1 MTSRTIHLDITGMS
15 CANCSGTIQDALES
29 LDGVSEADA
38 NFATDEGSV
47 TYDPDEVSLQEIY
60 DAIDEAGYGAVSETV
75 TVAISDM
82 TCANCAETNE
92 TALESTPGV
101 INAEVNY
108 ATDEAQVTY
117 NPAEVSVAAL
127 YDAIEDAGYSPVR
140 EEGNDED
147 SGQDA
152 RDAARQNEIR
162 KQLRLTLFGAVLSAP
177 LLFFLVEKF
186 LLGGGIF
193 PETILG
199 VEFGWAEFLLATPV
213 QLVLGWPFY
222 KNSYKAVV
230 KNGHANMDV
239 LIALGSTT
247 AYVYSVAVLLEV
259 IAGGLYFDTA
269 ALILLFITLGN
280 YLEARSK
287 GQAGE
292 ALRKLLEMEADTAT
306 VVDED
311 GNEKEVALEDVEV
324 GDRMKV
330 RPGEQIPTDGVVVD
344 GQSAVDES
352 MVTGESVP
360 VEKEEDDEVVGS
372 TINEN
377 GVLVV
382 EATKVGEDTA
392 LQQIVQTVKEA
403 QSRQPDIQNLADR
416 ISAYFV
422 PAVIVNAL
430 LWSIVWF
437 LFPEA
442 LAGFVE
448 WVPLLDLVA
457 GGPVAAGGVSVFEF
471 AIIVFASAVL
481 IACPCALGLA
491 TPAATMVGTT
501 IGAQNGV
508 LFKGGDILERAKD
521 VDTVVFDKTG
531 TLTKGEMELTDV
543 VVFDNDG
550 QPIPDGGDPAA
561 DGGQLTARDR
571 LSEDDVLRLAAI
583 AESGSEHPLARAIVD
598 GARERGIDVSDPD
611 DFENVPGHGI
621 KATVGDSKVLVGNRK
636 LLRDNGIDPSPAQE
650 TMERLE
656 NEGKTAMPVA
666 YEGELVGVV
675 ADADTIKESA
685 KDAVSQLRE
694 RGVDVMMITGDNER
708 TARAV
713 AEQVGIDPENVRA
726 EVLPE
731 DKSDA
736 VESIQDDGRK
746 AMMVGDGVNDAPALA
761 VAHVGTAIGS
771 GTDVA
776 IEAADVTLMR
786 DDPVDVVK
794 AIRIS
799 DATLQKI
806 KQNLVWALGYNTS
819 MIPLASLGLL
829 QPVLA
834 AAAMAFSSVSVLS
847 NSLLFRRYTPTT
859 TTSSSDASAD
869 TIHYPMSTL
878 SRQTVRKYLVDTAAS
893 EPTYLRARDVASD
906 LDGSPKAVAQ
916 YLSQLQDELVDVSLE
931 KWARS
936 KSTTWK
942 LEVCEA

>member
-1 MTSRTIHLDITGMS
+1 MMSHRKSQLNIQGMS
-15 CANCSGTIQDALES
+15 CANCSQTISDAVNSLDGVSEANINFATDEGSVAYDPEAVSLGEIYDAIEEAGYTPVSDSVTIAVTDMSCANCSETIQDALERTP
-29 LDGVSEADA
+29 GVVAADA
-38 NFATDEGSV
+38 NFATDEV
-47 TYDPDEVSLQEIY
+47 
-60 DAIDEAGYGAVSETV
+60 
-75 TVAISDM
+75 
-82 TCANCAETNE
+82 
-92 TALESTPGV
+92 
-101 INAEVNY
+101 
-108 ATDEAQVTY
+108 QVTY
-117 NPAEVSVAAL
+117 NPAEANL
-127 YDAIEDAGYSPVR
+127 QDFYDAIEDAGYSPVR
-140 EEGNDED
+140 EDAETDDDAEG
-147 SGQDA
+147 DA
-152 RDAARQNEIR
+152 REAARQEEIR
-162 KQLRLTLFGAVLSAP
+162 RQRRLTLFGAVLSLP
-177 LLFFLVEKF
+177 LLVFMADH
-186 LLGGGIF
+186 LLG
-193 PETILG
+193 LG
-199 VEFGWAEFLLATPV
+199 LVGDELFGLPSGWVAFALATPV
-213 QLVLGWPFY
+213 QLVLGKPFY
-222 KNSYKAVV
+222 ENSYKALVT
-230 KNGHANMDV
+230 NGRANMDV

-247 AYVYSVAVLLEV
+247 AYVYSVAVLLGL

-269 ALILLFITLGN
+269 AFILVFITLGN

-306 VVDED
+306 VIDEE
-311 GNEKEVALEDVEV
+311 GNEEEIPLEDVAV

-360 VEKEEDDEVVGS
+360 VEKSEGDEVVGS

-382 EATKVGEDTA
+382 EATKVGKDTA

-422 PAVIVNAL
+422 PAVIANAV
-430 LWSIVWF
+430 LWGVVWS
-437 LFPEA
+437 LFPA
-442 LAGFVE
+442 TLAGFVE
-448 WVPLLDLVA
+448 ALPLWGLVA

-471 AIIVFASAVL
+471 AVIVFASAVL

-501 IGAQNGV
+501 LGAQNGV
-508 LFKGGDILERAKD
+508 LFKGGDVLERAKD

-543 VVFDNDG
+543 VVVDHDG
-550 QPIPDGGDPAA
+550 HPATADGTPAT
-561 DGGQLTARDR
+561 DGGQLTTRER

-583 AESGSEHPLARAIVD
+583 AESGSEHPLARAIVA
-598 GARERGIDVSDPD
+598 GAKDRGIDVPAPD
-611 DFENVPGHGI
+611 DFENVPGHGV
-621 KATVGDSKVLVGNRK
+621 KATVDGREVLVGNRK
-636 LLRDNGIDPSPAQE
+636 LLRDNGIDPAPAQE

-656 NEGKTAMPVA
+656 NEGKTAMLVA
-666 YEGELVGVV
+666 RVPAGTDEGELVGVV
-675 ADADTIKESA
+675 ADADSVKESA
-685 KDAVSQLRE
+685 KDAVSQLQE

-713 AEQVGIDPENVRA
+713 AEQVGIAPENVRA

-736 VESIQDDGRK
+736 VESIQDAGRK

-761 VAHVGTAIGS
+761 VASVGTAIGS

-776 IEAADVTLMR
+776 IEAADITLMR

-799 DATLQKI
+799 DATLRKI
-806 KQNLVWALGYNTS
+806 KQNLVWALGYNTA

-834 AAAMAFSSVSVLS
+834 AGAMAFSSVSVLS
-847 NSLLFRRYTPTT
+847 NSLLFRRYTP
-859 TTSSSDASAD
+859 
-869 TIHYPMSTL
+869 
-878 SRQTVRKYLVDTAAS
+878 
-893 EPTYLRARDVASD
+893 
-906 LDGSPKAVAQ
+906 
-916 YLSQLQDELVDVSLE
+916 DEDYRLL
-931 KWARS
+931 WR
-936 KSTTWK
+936 
-942 LEVCEA
+942 

>member
-1 MTSRTIHLDITGMS
+1 MNMTSRTTHLDITGMS
-15 CANCSGTIQDALES
+15 CANCSGTIQDTLES
-29 LDGVSEADA
+29 LDGVSKADA

-47 TYDPDEVSLQEIY
+47 TYDPEEVSLQEIY
-60 DAIDEAGYGAVSETV
+60 DAIDESGYGALSETV
-75 TVAISDM
+75 TIAISDM

-101 INAEVNY
+101 VNAKVNY
-108 ATDEAQVTY
+108 ATDEGQVTY
-117 NPAEVSVAAL
+117 NPAEVSLDAL

-140 EEGNDED
+140 EDGDDGE

-152 RDAARQNEIR
+152 RDAARQAETR

-177 LLFFLVEKF
+177 LLFFLIENY
-186 LLGGGIF
+186 LLGGAIV
-193 PETILG
+193 PEAVFG
-199 VEFGWAEFLLATPV
+199 VELGWVEFLLATPV
-213 QLVLGWPFY
+213 QAILGWPFY
-222 KNSYKAVV
+222 KNSYKAIV
-230 KNGHANMDV
+230 KNGRANMDV
-239 LIALGSTT
+239 LIAIGSTT
-247 AYVYSVAVLLEV
+247 AYLYSVAVLAEL

-269 ALILLFITLGN
+269 ALILVFITLGN

-292 ALRKLLEMEADTAT
+292 ALRKLLEMEAETAT
-306 VVDED
+306 IVHED
-311 GNEKEVALEDVEV
+311 GSEEEIALEEV
-324 GDRMKV
+324 TTGDRMKI
-330 RPGEQIPTDGVVVD
+330 RPGEKVPTDGVVVD

-360 VEKEEDDEVVGS
+360 VEKEEGDEVVGS

-422 PAVIVNAL
+422 PAVIANAI
-430 LWSIVWF
+430 LWAMVWF
-437 LFPEA
+437 LFPEL
-442 LAGFVE
+442 LAGFVD
-448 WVPLLDLVA
+448 WLPLWGQVA
-457 GGPVAAGGVSVFEF
+457 GGPAPVGGTVSVFEF
-471 AIIVFASAVL
+471 AIIVFASSIL

-531 TLTKGEMELTDV
+531 TLTEGEMELTDV
-543 VVFDNDG
+543 VVFDSDG
-550 QPIPDGGDPAA
+550 NAVTDGGEPTPDGG
-561 DGGQLTARDR
+561 QISTRERLT
-571 LSEDDVLRLAAI
+571 EDDVLRLAAI
-583 AESGSEHPLARAIVD
+583 AESGSEHPLARAIVE
-598 GARERGIDVSDPD
+598 GAEERGLDVTEPD

-621 KATVGDSKVLVGNRK
+621 KAVVDDSEVLVGNRK
-636 LLRDNGIDPSPAQE
+636 LLRDNDIDPSPAEE

-656 NEGKTAMPVA
+656 NEGKTAMLVA

-675 ADADTIKESA
+675 ADADTVKESS
-685 KDAVSQLRE
+685 KQAVTALQE

-713 AEQVGIDPENVRA
+713 AKQVGIDPKNVRA
-726 EVLPE
+726 GVLPE
-731 DKSDA
+731 DKSNA
-736 VESIQDDGRK
+736 VDSIQDEGRQ

-786 DDPVDVVK
+786 DDPLDVVK

-806 KQNLVWALGYNTS
+806 KQNLVWALGYNTA

-847 NSLLFRRYTPTT
+847 NSLLFRRYTP
-859 TTSSSDASAD
+859 DHD
-869 TIHYPMSTL
+869 YKL
-878 SRQTVRKYLVDTAAS
+878 LGK
-893 EPTYLRARDVASD
+893 LR
-906 LDGSPKAVAQ
+906 
-916 YLSQLQDELVDVSLE
+916 
-931 KWARS
+931 
-936 KSTTWK
+936 
-942 LEVCEA
+942 

>member
-1 MTSRTIHLDITGMS
+1 MSTRTAHLDITGMS
-15 CANCSGTIQDALES
+15 CANCSQTVGEALES
-29 LDGVSEADA
+29 LDGVREANV
-38 NFATDEGSV
+38 NFATDEGSIEYDSEEV
-47 TYDPDEVSLQEIY
+47 TLREIY
-60 DAIDEAGYGAVSETV
+60 DAIEDAGYGAVSETV
-75 TVAISDM
+75 TIAISDM
-82 TCANCAETNE
+82 TCANCADTNE
-92 TALESTPGV
+92 TALEAVPGV
-101 INAEVNY
+101 ADAEVNY

-117 NPAEVSVAAL
+117 NPADADREAM

-140 EEGNDED
+140 EDGDEES
-147 SGQDA
+147 SGDA
-152 RDAARQNEIR
+152 RDAARQAESR
-162 KQLRLTLFGAVLSAP
+162 KQLRLTLFGAALSAP
-177 LLFFLVEKF
+177 LLFFMVDKL
-186 LLGGGIF
+186 LLGGAVVPDRIF
-193 PETILG
+193 G
-199 VEFGWAEFLLATPV
+199 VRAVWAQFALATPV
-213 QLVLGWPFY
+213 QVVLGRPFY
-222 KNSYKAVV
+222 VNSYKALVT
-230 KNGHANMDV
+230 NGRANMDV

-247 AYVYSVAVLLEV
+247 AYVYSVAVLLNLV
-259 IAGGLYFDTA
+259 AGSVYFDTA
-269 ALILLFITLGN
+269 ALILVFITLGN

-292 ALRKLLEMEADTAT
+292 ALRKLLEMEAETAT
-306 VVDED
+306 VVDD
-311 GNEKEVALEDVEV
+311 KGNEEEIPLEDVEV

-360 VEKEEDDEVVGS
+360 VEKEEGDEVVGS

-382 EATKVGEDTA
+382 EATKVGSDTA

-422 PAVIVNAL
+422 PAVIVNAVF
-430 LWSIVWF
+430 WAVVWF
-437 LFPEA
+437 AFPEV
-442 LAGFVE
+442 LAGFVN
-448 WVPLLDLVA
+448 WLPAWGLVA
-457 GGPVAAGGVSVFEF
+457 GGPAIAGGTITVFEF
-471 AIIVFASAVL
+471 AIVVFASAVL

-521 VDTVVFDKTG
+521 VDTVIFDKTG
-531 TLTKGEMELTDV
+531 TLTEGAMELTDV
-543 VVFDNDG
+543 VIFDADG
-550 QPIPDGGDPAA
+550 QAITDGGDTAA
-561 DGGQLTARDR
+561 DGGQLAARDR
-571 LSEDDVLRLAAI
+571 LSEDDVLRLAAT

-598 GARERGIDVSDPD
+598 GAKERGIDVTDPD

-621 KATVGDSKVLVGNRK
+621 RATVGENDVLVGNRK
-636 LLRDNGIDPSPAQE
+636 LLRDNGIDPEPAAE
-650 TMERLE
+650 TMERFE
-656 NEGKTAMPVA
+656 NEGKTAMLVA

-675 ADADTIKESA
+675 ADADTVKESA
-685 KDAVSQLRE
+685 KDAVSQLTE
-694 RGVDVMMITGDNER
+694 RGVGVMMITGDNER

-713 AEQVGIDPENVRA
+713 AGQVGIDAENVRA

-736 VESIQDDGRK
+736 VESIQDGGRQ

-761 VAHVGTAIGS
+761 VAYVGTAIGS

-786 DDPVDVVK
+786 DDPLDVVK

-799 DATLQKI
+799 DATLQKV
-806 KQNLVWALGYNTS
+806 KQNLVWALGYNTA

-834 AAAMAFSSVSVLS
+834 AGAMAFSSVSVLT
-847 NSLLFRRYTPTT
+847 NSLLFRRYGP
-859 TTSSSDASAD
+859 DHD
-869 TIHYPMSTL
+869 YEL
-878 SRQTVRKYLVDTAAS
+878 FGR
-893 EPTYLRARDVASD
+893 LR
-906 LDGSPKAVAQ
+906 
-916 YLSQLQDELVDVSLE
+916 
-931 KWARS
+931 
-936 KSTTWK
+936 
-942 LEVCEA
+942 

>member
-15 CANCSGTIQDALES
+15 CANCSGTIQDTLES

-47 TYDPDEVSLQEIY
+47 EYDPDEVSLEEIY
-60 DAIDEAGYGAVSETV
+60 DAIDDAGYGAVSETV
-75 TVAISDM
+75 TIAISDM

-101 INAEVNY
+101 VNAEVNY

-117 NPAEVSVAAL
+117 NPAEASLDAL

-140 EEGNDED
+140 ENNDDEG

-152 RDAARQNEIR
+152 RDAARQAEIR
-162 KQLRLTLFGAVLSAP
+162 KQLRLTLFGAALSAP
-177 LLFFLVEKF
+177 LVVFLALNYIIAPELMAAIEEGF
-186 LLGGGIF
+186 LETTGIK
-193 PETILG
+193 
-199 VEFGWAEFLLATPV
+199 FGWLVFLLATPV
-213 QLVLGWPFY
+213 QAILGWPFY
-222 KNSYKAVV
+222 KNSYKAIV
-230 KNGHANMDV
+230 KNGRANMDV
-239 LIALGSTT
+239 LIAIGSTT
-247 AYVYSVAVLLEV
+247 ASLYSVAVLTEL

-269 ALILLFITLGN
+269 ALILVFITLGN

-292 ALRKLLEMEADTAT
+292 ALRKLLEMEAETAT
-306 VVDED
+306 VLDED
-311 GNEKEVALEDVEV
+311 GNEAEIPLEDVEV

-360 VEKEEDDEVVGS
+360 VEKAEGDEVVGS

-403 QSRQPDIQNLADR
+403 QSRQPEIQNLADR

-430 LWSIVWF
+430 FWGVVWF
-437 LFPEA
+437 AFPEA
-442 LAGFVE
+442 LAGFVD
-448 WVPLLDLVA
+448 WLPLWGQVA
-457 GGPVAAGGVSVFEF
+457 GGPEVVGGGVSVFEF

-531 TLTKGEMELTDV
+531 TLTEGAMELTDV
-543 VVFDNDG
+543 VVFDGDG
-550 QPIPDGGDPAA
+550 NVVTDSGEPAP
-561 DGGQLTARDR
+561 DGGQLSAPERR
-571 LSEDDVLRLAAI
+571 SEDDILRLAAA
-583 AESGSEHPLARAIVD
+583 AESGSEHPLARAIVE
-598 GARERGIDVSDPD
+598 GAKDRGLDVTEPD

-621 KATVGDSKVLVGNRK
+621 KATVGDSEVLVGNRK
-636 LLRDNGIDPSPAQE
+636 LLRDNDIDPSPAAD

-656 NEGKTAMPVA
+656 NEGKTAMLVA
-666 YEGELVGVV
+666 VDGALAGVV
-675 ADADTIKESA
+675 ADADTVKESA
-685 KDAVSQLRE
+685 KDAVSQLQE

-736 VESIQDDGRK
+736 VDAIQDDGRT

-761 VAHVGTAIGS
+761 VAYVGTAIGS

-806 KQNLVWALGYNTS
+806 KQNLVWALGYNTA

-834 AAAMAFSSVSVLS
+834 AAAMAFSSVSVLT
-847 NSLLFRRYTPTT
+847 NSLLFRRYTP
-859 TTSSSDASAD
+859 DYD
-869 TIHYPMSTL
+869 Y
-878 SRQTVRKYLVDTAAS
+878 
-893 EPTYLRARDVASD
+893 
-906 LDGSPKAVAQ
+906 
-916 YLSQLQDELVDVSLE
+916 
-931 KWARS
+931 
-936 KSTTWK
+936 K
-942 LEVCEA
+942 LFGRFR

>member
-1 MTSRTIHLDITGMS
+1 MS
-15 CANCSGTIQDALES
+15 CANCSATVGDALEL
-29 LDGVSEADA
+29 LDGVEEASV
-38 NFATDEGSV
+38 NYATDEGSV
-47 TYDPDEVSLQEIY
+47 EYDPEEVSLGEIY
-60 DAIDEAGYGAVSETV
+60 DAIEDAGYGVVSETASI
-75 TVAISDM
+75 AISDM
-82 TCANCAETNE
+82 SCANCAEANE
-92 TALESTPGV
+92 EALEDLPGV
-101 INAEVNY
+101 VDAEVNY

-117 NPAEVSVAAL
+117 NPEAASL
-127 YDAIEDAGYSPVR
+127 SAMYDAIEDAGYTPVR
-140 EEGNDED
+140 EDGDDDEGE
-147 SGQDA
+147 SA
-152 RDAARQNEIR
+152 RDAARNEEIR
-162 KQLRLTLFGAVLSAP
+162 KQLRLTLFGAALSVP
-177 LLFFLVEKF
+177 LLFFLLEHF
-186 LLGGGIF
+186 FFDGLLGDSL
-193 PETILG
+193 LG
-199 VEFGWAEFLLATPV
+199 VPLGWVMFALATPV
-213 QLVLGWPFY
+213 QIVLGRPFY
-222 KNSYKAVV
+222 RNSYNALVT
-230 KNGHANMDV
+230 NGRANMDV

-247 AYVYSVAVLLEV
+247 AYTYSVAVLADL
-259 IAGGLYFDTA
+259 IAGSLYFDTA
-269 ALILLFITLGN
+269 ALILVFITLGN

-292 ALRKLLEMEADTAT
+292 ALRTLLEMEADTAT

-311 GNEKEVALEDVEV
+311 GNEEEIPVEDVEV

-360 VEKEEDDEVVGS
+360 VEKTEGDEVVGS

-382 EATKVGEDTA
+382 EATKVGADTA
-392 LQQIVQTVKEA
+392 LQQIVRTVKEA

-422 PAVIVNAL
+422 PAVIVNAVF
-430 LWSIVWF
+430 WGAVWY
-437 LFPEA
+437 LFPGT
-442 LAGFVE
+442 LAGLVNAL
-448 WVPLLDLVA
+448 PLWGLVA
-457 GGPVAAGGVSVFEF
+457 GGPAVAGGAVSVFEF
-471 AIIVFASAVL
+471 AIVVFASAVL

-531 TLTKGEMELTDV
+531 TLTEGEMELTDV
-543 VVFDNDG
+543 VVFDG
-550 QPIPDGGDPAA
+550 RTPRADGGDAA
-561 DGGQLTARDR
+561 PDGGQLTERER
-571 LSEDDVLRLAAI
+571 LDEDDVLRFAAI

-598 GARERGIDVSDPD
+598 GAEARGIEVGSPES
-611 DFENVPGHGI
+611 FENVPGHGI
-621 KATVGDSKVLVGNRK
+621 RATVDGGEVLVGNRK
-636 LLRDNGIDPSPAQE
+636 LLRENGVDPEPAAE

-656 NEGKTAMPVA
+656 SEGKTAMLVA
-666 YEGELVGVV
+666 YEGDLAGVV
-675 ADADTIKESA
+675 ADADTVKESA
-685 KDAVSQLRE
+685 KSAVSQLRE
-694 RGVDVMMITGDNER
+694 RGVDVMMLTGDNER

-713 AEQVGIDPENVRA
+713 AEEVGIDPENVRA
-726 EVLPE
+726 EVLPA

-736 VESIQDDGRK
+736 VEAIQDEGRK

-761 VAHVGTAIGS
+761 VAYVGTAIGS

-806 KQNLVWALGYNTS
+806 KQNLVWALGYNTA

-834 AAAMAFSSVSVLS
+834 AGAMAFSSVSVLT
-847 NSLLFRRYTPTT
+847 NSLLFRRYTP
-859 TTSSSDASAD
+859 DHD
-869 TIHYPMSTL
+869 YEL
-878 SRQTVRKYLVDTAAS
+878 FGR
-893 EPTYLRARDVASD
+893 LR
-906 LDGSPKAVAQ
+906 
-916 YLSQLQDELVDVSLE
+916 
-931 KWARS
+931 
-936 KSTTWK
+936 
-942 LEVCEA
+942 

>member
-1 MTSRTIHLDITGMS
+1 MGTRTAHLDITGMT
-15 CANCSGTIQDALES
+15 CANCSATVGDALES
-29 LDGVSEADA
+29 FDGVVEANA

-47 TYDPDEVSLQEIY
+47 EYDPDEVSLEEIY
-60 DAIDEAGYGAVSETV
+60 EAIEDAGYGAVSDTV
-75 TVAISDM
+75 TIGISDM
-82 TCANCAETNE
+82 TCANCVQTNE
-92 TALESTPGV
+92 TALENTPGV
-101 INAEVNY
+101 IAAEANF
-108 ATDEAQVTY
+108 ATDEAQVRY
-117 NPAEVSVAAL
+117 NPADTSLDAL
-127 YDAIEDAGYSPVR
+127 YDAIESAGYSPVR
-140 EEGNDED
+140 EDGDDSD
-147 SGQDA
+147 SGEDA
-152 RDAARQNEIR
+152 RDAARQAEIR

-177 LLFFLVEKF
+177 LLFFLAEKF
-186 LLGGGIF
+186 LLGGGVL

-199 VEFGWAEFLLATPV
+199 IEFGWAEFLLATPV

-222 KNSYKAVV
+222 KNSYNALVNNKR
-230 KNGHANMDV
+230 ANMDV

-247 AYVYSVAVLLEV
+247 AYVYSVAVLSGL

-269 ALILLFITLGN
+269 ALILVFITLGN

-292 ALRKLLEMEADTAT
+292 ALRKLLEMEAETAT
-306 VVDED
+306 VVDEA
-311 GNEKEVALEDVEV
+311 GNEEEIPLEDVEV

-360 VEKEEDDEVVGS
+360 VEKSEGDEVVGS

-382 EATKVGEDTA
+382 EATKVGKDTA
-392 LQQIVQTVKEA
+392 LQQIVQTVKDA

-422 PAVIVNAL
+422 PAVIANAV
-430 LWSIVWF
+430 LWGVVWY
-437 LFPEA
+437 LFPGA
-442 LAGFVE
+442 LASFVE
-448 WVPLLDLVA
+448 WLPLWGAVA
-457 GGPVAAGGVSVFEF
+457 GGPAIAGGTVTVFEF
-471 AIIVFASAVL
+471 SIIVFASAVL

-531 TLTKGEMELTDV
+531 TLTKGEMELTDI
-543 VVFDNDG
+543 VVFDGDG
-550 QPIPDGGDPAA
+550 QPLTDGGDTAA

-571 LSEDDVLRLAAI
+571 LGEEDVLRLAAT
-583 AESGSEHPLARAIVD
+583 AEHASEHPLARAIVD
-598 GARERGIDVSDPD
+598 GAEERGIDVSDPD
-611 DFENVPGHGI
+611 HFENVPGHGI
-621 KATVGDSKVLVGNRK
+621 RATVGNSEVLVGNRK
-636 LLRDNGIDPSPAQE
+636 LLRDNDIDPSPAQD

-656 NEGKTAMPVA
+656 NEGKTAMLVA

-685 KDAVSQLRE
+685 KDAISQLQE

-713 AEQVGIDPENVRA
+713 AEQVGIAPENVRA
-726 EVLPE
+726 GVLPE

-736 VESIQDDGRK
+736 VESIQDEGRK

-761 VAHVGTAIGS
+761 VAYVGTAIGS

-799 DATLQKI
+799 DATLAKI
-806 KQNLVWALGYNTS
+806 KQNLVWALGYNTA

-834 AAAMAFSSVSVLS
+834 AGAMAFSSVSVLS
-847 NSLLFRRYTPTT
+847 NSLLFRRYTP
-859 TTSSSDASAD
+859 DHD
-869 TIHYPMSTL
+869 YKL
-878 SRQTVRKYLVDTAAS
+878 LGK
-893 EPTYLRARDVASD
+893 LR
-906 LDGSPKAVAQ
+906 
-916 YLSQLQDELVDVSLE
+916 
-931 KWARS
+931 
-936 KSTTWK
+936 
-942 LEVCEA
+942 

>member
-1 MTSRTIHLDITGMS
+1 MGTRTAHLNITGMT
-15 CANCSGTIQDALES
+15 CANCSQTVGEALES
-29 LDGVSEADA
+29 LDGVSEATV
-38 NFATDEGSV
+38 NYATDEGSV
-47 TYDPDEVSLQEIY
+47 EYDPEEVSLGEIY
-60 DAIDEAGYGAVSETV
+60 DAIDEAGYGAVSGTV
-75 TVAISDM
+75 TIAITDM
-82 TCANCAETNE
+82 TCANCADTNE
-92 TALESTPGV
+92 SALEAVPGV
-101 INAEVNY
+101 VDAEVNY

-117 NPAEVSVAAL
+117 NPADADREAM

-140 EEGNDED
+140 EDGDDESD
-147 SGQDA
+147 EDA
-152 RDAARQNEIR
+152 RDAARQAEIR
-162 KQLRLTLFGAVLSAP
+162 KQLRLTLFGAVLSTP
-177 LLFFLVEKF
+177 LLFFLADKF
-186 LLGGGIF
+186 LLGGSFVPASIF
-193 PETILG
+193 G
-199 VEFGWAEFLLATPV
+199 VEFGWVEFALATPV

-222 KNSYKAVV
+222 KNSYKALV
-230 KNGHANMDV
+230 KNGRANMDV

-247 AYVYSVAVLLEV
+247 AYVYSVAVLSGL

-269 ALILLFITLGN
+269 ALILVFITLGN

-292 ALRKLLEMEADTAT
+292 ALRKLLEMEAETAT
-306 VVDED
+306 IVDED
-311 GNEKEVALEDVEV
+311 GNEEEIPLEDVEV

-360 VEKEEDDEVVGS
+360 VEKEEGDEVVGS

-382 EATKVGEDTA
+382 EATKVGADTA
-392 LQQIVQTVKEA
+392 LQQIVQTVKDA

-422 PAVIVNAL
+422 PAVIANAV
-430 LWSIVWF
+430 LWSVVWF

-448 WVPLLDLVA
+448 WVPVLDLVA
-457 GGPVAAGGVSVFEF
+457 GGPAIAGGTVSVFEF
-471 AIIVFASAVL
+471 AIVVFASAVL

-531 TLTKGEMELTDV
+531 TLTEGAMELTDV
-543 VVFDNDG
+543 VVFD
-550 QPIPDGGDPAA
+550 GGGEAVA
-561 DGGQLTARDR
+561 DGGAVTTRETETLD
-571 LSEDDVLRLAAI
+571 EDGVLRLAAS

-598 GARERGIDVSDPD
+598 GAEERGIDVADPD
-611 DFENVPGHGI
+611 SFENVPGHGI
-621 KATVGDSKVLVGNRK
+621 RATVEGHEVLVGNRK
-636 LLRDNGIDPSPAQE
+636 LLRDNDIDPSPAAE

-656 NEGKTAMPVA
+656 NEGKTAMLVA
-666 YEGELVGVV
+666 VDDRLVGVV
-675 ADADTIKESA
+675 ADADTVKESA

-713 AEQVGIDPENVRA
+713 AEQVGIDPDNVRA

-736 VESIQDDGRK
+736 VEAIQDEGRK

-761 VAHVGTAIGS
+761 VAYVGTAIGS

-834 AAAMAFSSVSVLS
+834 AGAMAFSSISVLT
-847 NSLLFRRYTPTT
+847 NSLLFRRYTP
-859 TTSSSDASAD
+859 DHD
-869 TIHYPMSTL
+869 YKL
-878 SRQTVRKYLVDTAAS
+878 FGR
-893 EPTYLRARDVASD
+893 LR
-906 LDGSPKAVAQ
+906 
-916 YLSQLQDELVDVSLE
+916 
-931 KWARS
+931 
-936 KSTTWK
+936 
-942 LEVCEA
+942 

>member
-1 MTSRTIHLDITGMS
+1 MSQRKSHIDIQGMS
-15 CANCSGTIQDALES
+15 CANCSQTISDAVDS
-29 LDGVSEADA
+29 LDGVSEVNI

-47 TYDPDEVSLQEIY
+47 VYDPEAVSLGEIY
-60 DAIDEAGYGAVSETV
+60 DAIADAGYTPV
-75 TVAISDM
+75 TDSVTIAITDM
-82 TCANCAETNE
+82 SCANCSETIQD
-92 TALESTPGV
+92 ALEGTPGV
-101 INAEVNY
+101 VDTDANF

-117 NPAEVSVAAL
+117 NPAEATL
-127 YDAIEDAGYSPVR
+127 GDFYDAIEDAGYSPVR
-140 EEGNDED
+140 EDAESGDGAEG
-147 SGQDA
+147 DA
-152 RDAARQNEIR
+152 REAARQEEVR
-162 KQLRLTLFGAVLSAP
+162 RQLRLTLFGAVLSLP
-177 LLFFLVEKF
+177 LLVFMADH
-186 LLGGGIF
+186 LLG
-193 PETILG
+193 LG
-199 VEFGWAEFLLATPV
+199 LVGDELFGLPPGWIMFALATPV
-213 QLVLGWPFY
+213 QLVLGKPFY
-222 KNSYKAVV
+222 ENSYKALV
-230 KNGHANMDV
+230 KNGRANMDV

-247 AYVYSVAVLLEV
+247 AYVYSVAVLVGV

-269 ALILLFITLGN
+269 AFILVFITLGN

-292 ALRKLLEMEADTAT
+292 ALRTLLEMEADTAT
-306 VVDED
+306 VIDEN
-311 GNEKEVALEDVEV
+311 GNEEEIPLEDVEV

-330 RPGEQIPTDGVVVD
+330 RPGEQIPTDGVVID

-360 VEKEEDDEVVGS
+360 VEKREGDEVVGS

-382 EATKVGEDTA
+382 EATKVGKDTA

-422 PAVIVNAL
+422 PAVIANAL
-430 LWSIVWF
+430 LWGVVWF
-437 LFPEA
+437 LFPEV
-442 LAGFVE
+442 LTGFVE
-448 WVPLLDLVA
+448 WLPLWGLVA

-471 AIIVFASAVL
+471 AIIVFASSVL

-501 IGAQNGV
+501 LGAQNGV
-508 LFKGGDILERAKD
+508 LFKGGDVLERAKD

-543 VVFDNDG
+543 VIFDGGG
-550 QPIPDGGDPAA
+550 QPLTEGGNPAT
-561 DGGQLTARDR
+561 DGGQLTAAEQ

-598 GARERGIDVSDPD
+598 GAKARGIDVADPD

-621 KATVGDSKVLVGNRK
+621 KANVSSSEVLVGNRR

-656 NEGKTAMPVA
+656 NEGKTAMLVA

-675 ADADTIKESA
+675 ADADTVKESA
-685 KDAVSQLRE
+685 KDAVRQLQE

-713 AEQVGIDPENVRA
+713 AEQVGIDPTNVRA

-736 VESIQDDGRK
+736 VESIQADGRQ

-761 VAHVGTAIGS
+761 VAYVGTAIGS

-786 DDPVDVVK
+786 DDPLDVVK

-799 DATLQKI
+799 DATLEKI
-806 KQNLVWALGYNTS
+806 KQNLVWALGYNTA

-834 AAAMAFSSVSVLS
+834 AGAMAFSSVSVLS
-847 NSLLFRRYTPTT
+847 NSLLFRRYTP
-859 TTSSSDASAD
+859 DHD
-869 TIHYPMSTL
+869 YKL
-878 SRQTVRKYLVDTAAS
+878 LGR
-893 EPTYLRARDVASD
+893 LR
-906 LDGSPKAVAQ
+906 
-916 YLSQLQDELVDVSLE
+916 
-931 KWARS
+931 
-936 KSTTWK
+936 
-942 LEVCEA
+942 